1 MKDLY
6 FDHKVAPAFG
16 PVARPAGAG
25 LAVDLQGFEGALFV
39 FQSGAMGAVAA
50 TYTWKLTESNVVGGA
65 GAYTDVAAADMLGGV
80 TTVVFDQAVG
90 ADAAAAKKLGYKGSN
105 RYIKAFSTEATA
117 GTPTSI
123 IGASAVLSFP
133 RHAPVA

>member
-1 MKDLY
+1 MRDLY
-6 FDHKVAPAFG
+6 NSYKTVPAFG

-25 LAVDLQGFEGALFV
+25 IAVDLQGFEGALFV

-50 TYTWKLTESNVVGGA
+50 TYTWKLTECDTSGGS
-65 GAYTDVAAADMLGGV
+65 YTDVAAEDMLGGL
-80 TTVVFDQAVG
+80 TVVFNQAVG
-90 ADAAAAKKLGYKGSN
+90 GDASAAKKLGYIGKKQF
-105 RYIKAFSTEATA
+105 IKVFSTESTA

-123 IGASAVLSFP
+123 VGASAVLGRP

>member
-6 FDHKVAPAFG
+6 HSYKVAPAFG

-25 LAVDLQGFEGALFV
+25 IAVDLQGFEAALFV

-50 TYTWKLTESNVVGGA
+50 TYTWKLTECDEVGGS
-65 GAYTDVAAADMLGGV
+65 YTDVAAADMIEGIQ
-80 TTVVFDQAVG
+80 TVVFDQAVG
-90 ADAAAAKKLGYKGSN
+90 ADANAAKKLGYIGSK
-105 RYIKAFSTEATA
+105 RFIKVYSTEGTA

-123 IGASAVLSFP
+123 IGASAILGHA
-133 RHAPVA
+133 RHNPVA

>member
-1 MKDLY
+1 MRDLY
-6 FDHKVAPAFG
+6 NSYKTVPAFG

-25 LAVDLQGFEGALFV
+25 IAVDLQGFEGALFV

-50 TYTWKLTESNVVGGA
+50 TYTWKLTECDTSGGS
-65 GAYTDVAAADMLGGV
+65 YTDVAAEDMLGG
-80 TTVVFDQAVG
+80 TTVVFNQAVG
-90 ADAAAAKKLGYKGSN
+90 GDANMAKKLGYIGK
-105 RYIKAFSTEATA
+105 RQFIKVFSTEGTA

-123 IGASAVLSFP
+123 IGASAVLGRP

>member
-1 MKDLY
+1 MRDLY
-6 FDHKVAPAFG
+6 NSYKVVPAFG

-25 LAVDLQGFEGALFV
+25 IAVDLQGFEGALFV

-50 TYTWKLTESNVVGGA
+50 TYTWKLTECDTSGGSYA
-65 GAYTDVAAADMLGGV
+65 DVAAEDMLGG
-80 TTVVFDQAVG
+80 TTIVFNQAVG
-90 ADAAAAKKLGYKGSN
+90 GDANMAKKLGYIGKKQF
-105 RYIKAFSTEATA
+105 IKVFSTEGTA

-123 IGASAVLSFP
+123 IGASAVLGRP

>member
-50 TYTWKLTESNVVGGA
+50 TYTWKLTESNVVGGT
-65 GAYTDVAAADMLGGV
+65 YTDVAAADMLGGV

-90 ADAAAAKKLGYKGSN
+90 ADAAAAKKLGYKGSS
-105 RYIKAFSTEATA
+105 RYIKVYSTESTA

-123 IGASAVLSFP
+123 VGASAILGFP